1 MVKKRIYIQSS
12 MLVLFL
18 LSILTGTLFDV
29 KKVEAALLN
38 AELLTNVTS
47 TNNSGTSIITNP
59 PILWEPTESSRYIDF
74 SITGQA
80 RTDIDVKVLNGQKM
94 AVIIFPAELVGKVT
108 SHGMAYGE
116 MAGLVNL
123 KEVGLLS
130 NVLTLLENLT
140 NTLDNLGL
148 LGSNPN
154 LTNAIAA
161 LYAVEDLGMQA
172 FSSDVIATNTYI
184 AVNLDNSLGLLLGED
199 IPQLLTNLLNAVK
212 TINVGLLGTVLN
224 PVIQLLVTPLQALIN
239 SLLNPSTMQ
248 TLTKQLADA
257 AILGEIDIT
266 IPTEIIRPT
275 PLTAPLNAKFIGTI
289 AKLNPNLIDI
299 NLLTSSDNLSYIYF
313 GSEVFDY
320 QLELPNNL
328 NFGVHPIQTES
339 AETFLAK
346 ENEEITTGTIS
357 IHDSRAKQKSWL
369 LSVHQEG
376 EWLNDTRMLASAE
389 LQVTIDNFQSTFT
402 DGIITHYPVNTI
414 VTIIP
419 NQTAIPLIQLQNVHS
434 MGEIHLSFSSFQLYI
449 PENTPKYTGTYQTT
463 LVWTLS
469 DVP

>member
-289 AKLNPNLIDI
+289 A
-299 NLLTSSDNLSYIYF
+299 
-313 GSEVFDY
+313 
-320 QLELPNNL
+320 
-328 NFGVHPIQTES
+328 
-339 AETFLAK
+339 
-346 ENEEITTGTIS
+346 
-357 IHDSRAKQKSWL
+357 
-369 LSVHQEG
+369 
-376 EWLNDTRMLASAE
+376 
-389 LQVTIDNFQSTFT
+389 
-402 DGIITHYPVNTI
+402 
-414 VTIIP
+414 
-419 NQTAIPLIQLQNVHS
+419 
-434 MGEIHLSFSSFQLYI
+434 
-449 PENTPKYTGTYQTT
+449 
-463 LVWTLS
+463 
-469 DVP
+469 